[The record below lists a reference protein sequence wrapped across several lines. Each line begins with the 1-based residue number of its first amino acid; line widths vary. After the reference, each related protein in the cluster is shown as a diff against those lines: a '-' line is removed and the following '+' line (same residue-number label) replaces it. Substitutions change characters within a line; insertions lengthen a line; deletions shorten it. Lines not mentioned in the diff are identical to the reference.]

1 MAVGR
6 MLRDLGLRSPRP
18 PEPWLPG
25 LKHLE
30 RGDDA
35 RPLVIWAVDV
45 DRKVLREACRGFAP
59 LLRACPDRVPV
70 LVTNVADFSFF
81 SRLGWLVEY
90 LPALSSPADG
100 YAERKKRYLAWRY
113 RDAPIL
119 PVSAG
124 LGLEEGMPIEEL
136 LVD

>member
-1 MAVGR
+1 
-6 MLRDLGLRSPRP
+6 
-18 PEPWLPG
+18 
-25 LKHLE
+25 
-30 RGDDA
+30 
-35 RPLVIWAVDV
+35 
-45 DRKVLREACRGFAP
+45 
-59 LLRACPDRVPV
+59 
-70 LVTNVADFSFF
+70 VTNVADFSFF